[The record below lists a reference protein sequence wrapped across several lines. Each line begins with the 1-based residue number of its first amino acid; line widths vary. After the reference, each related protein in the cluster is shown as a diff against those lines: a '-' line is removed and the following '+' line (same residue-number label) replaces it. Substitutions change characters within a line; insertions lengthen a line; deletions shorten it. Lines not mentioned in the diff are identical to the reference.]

1 MYYWPTDLISLSIFH
16 GKMEQDSM
24 VLAPTPNPMSSAYLL
39 SLENF
44 SQRISLIR
52 EMGHVETK
60 ENSQRQLNNNNIVI
74 KPS

>member
-1 MYYWPTDLISLSIFH
+1 
-16 GKMEQDSM
+16 M

-52 EMGHVETK
+52 EMRNVETK
-60 ENSQRQLNNNNIVI
+60 ENSQRQLNNNNI
-74 KPS
+74 KPSQGP